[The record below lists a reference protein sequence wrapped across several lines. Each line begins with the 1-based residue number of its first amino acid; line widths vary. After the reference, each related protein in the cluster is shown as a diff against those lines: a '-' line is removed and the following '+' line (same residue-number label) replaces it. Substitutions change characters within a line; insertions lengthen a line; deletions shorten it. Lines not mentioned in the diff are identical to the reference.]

1 MSTSAIDVLVV
12 GGGPAG
18 LAAGI
23 SFGRAGLR
31 TVVCERGSLPAD
43 KPCGEGVMPTGLRH
57 LERLGVSAYLRRE
70 HLWPF
75 VGVHYLSATGAGA
88 SARFAEGPGLGIR
101 RTELSRA
108 LCERAAT
115 IDAVEVRPRTRVTL
129 GTRGTRAW
137 LDGQETMARLVIGAD
152 GINSLVRRW
161 AGLQGASH
169 RRWRFAV
176 QQHFRR
182 SPWSEFVEVHWAG
195 GVEAYVTPCGPD
207 EVGVAFLWA
216 PEGTKEGSN
225 MRGGRG
231 LIESMLTRFPRL
243 RASIEGAEPSAA
255 ARAIGPLHQVARAPV
270 SDGVALVGD
279 ASGYLDAIT
288 GEGISLAVA
297 QVEAL
302 YDTIGPWLRASNGAP
317 TVRDLDG
324 YSRRISAMV
333 RQHHLITRLVLFLSR
348 HPRLAGPAIEGL
360 GRQPELFRWLLS
372 ANMGEVSLAS
382 VPRPDIVRLVT
393 GLVRG

>member
-57 LERLGVSAYLRRE
+57 LERLGVSAYLHPE
-70 HLWPF
+70 HMRPF
-75 VGVHYLSATGAGA
+75 VGIHYLSASGAGA
-88 SARFAEGPGLGIR
+88 SARFTEGPGQGIR

-129 GTRGTRAW
+129 GTHGPRGTRAW
-137 LDGQETMARLVIGAD
+137 LDGQEAMARLVVGAD
-152 GINSLVRRW
+152 GISSQVRRW
-161 AGLQGASH
+161 AGLQGVS
-169 RRWRFAV
+169 RRRRRFAV
-176 QQHFRR
+176 QQHFRCK
-182 SPWSEFVEVHWAG
+182 PWSEYVEVHWAG
-195 GVEAYVTPCGPD
+195 GVEAYVTPCGP
-207 EVGVAFLWA
+207 EQVGVAFLWA
-216 PEGTKEGSN
+216 PERTAV
-225 MRGGRG
+225 RGGGR
-231 LIESMLTRFPRL
+231 LMRSMLSRFPRL
-243 RASIEGAEPSAA
+243 RASLEGAAPSAG
-255 ARAIGPLHQVARAPV
+255 ARAIGPLHQVARAPAC
-270 SDGVALVGD
+270 DGVALVGD

-288 GEGISLAVA
+288 GEGISLAIV
-297 QVEAL
+297 QVQAL
-302 YDTIGPWLRASNGAP
+302 YDTIGPWLRASDRAP
-317 TVRDLDG
+317 TARDLQG

-348 HPRLAGPAIEGL
+348 HPGLADRAIEGL

-382 VPRPDIVRLVT
+382 VPGPDIVRLAT
-393 GLVRG
+393 RLVRG

>member
-1 MSTSAIDVLVV
+1 MSTIDVLVV

-31 TVVCERGSLPAD
+31 TVVCEGGSLPAD

-57 LERLGVSAYLRRE
+57 LERLGVSAYLRPE
-70 HLWPF
+70 HMRPF
-75 VGVHYLSATGAGA
+75 VGVRYLSATGAGA

-129 GTRGTRAW
+129 GTRGPGGTRAW

-152 GINSLVRRW
+152 GMSSQVRRW

-169 RRWRFAV
+169 RRRRFAV

-182 SPWSEFVEVHWAG
+182 RPWSEHVDVHWAG
-195 GVEAYVTPCGPD
+195 GVEAYVTPCGPE
-207 EVGVAFLWA
+207 EVGVSFLWA
-216 PEGTKEGSN
+216 QEGTAV
-225 MRGGRG
+225 RGRPR
-231 LIESMLTRFPRL
+231 LIQSMLSRFPRL
-243 RASIEGAEPSAA
+243 RASLQGAEPSADI
-255 ARAIGPLHQVARAPV
+255 RAIGPLHQVARAPV

-279 ASGYLDAIT
+279 ASGVPRRDNRRRHQPRRRAGRGPLRRHR
-288 GEGISLAVA
+288 AVA
-297 QVEAL
+297 
-302 YDTIGPWLRASNGAP
+302 
-317 TVRDLDG
+317 
-324 YSRRISAMV
+324 
-333 RQHHLITRLVLFLSR
+333 
-348 HPRLAGPAIEGL
+348 
-360 GRQPELFRWLLS
+360 
-372 ANMGEVSLAS
+372 AS
-382 VPRPDIVRLVT
+382 VRSGADGTRPAGVFPAHLRDGASAPSDHPSRSVP
-393 GLVRG
+393 

>member
-1 MSTSAIDVLVV
+1 MSTSVIDVLVV

-57 LERLGVSAYLRRE
+57 LERLGVPAYLRRE
-70 HLWPF
+70 HMRPF
-75 VGVHYLSATGAGA
+75 VGIHYLSAAGA
-88 SARFAEGPGLGIR
+88 SAAARFAEGPGQGIR

-129 GTRGTRAW
+129 GTRGPGGTRAR
-137 LDGQETMARLVIGAD
+137 LDGQETMARLVVGAD
-152 GINSLVRRW
+152 GISSQVRRW
-161 AGLQGASH
+161 AGLQGAS
-169 RRWRFAV
+169 RRRRRFAV
-176 QQHFRR
+176 QQHFRCR
-182 SPWSEFVEVHWAG
+182 PWSEYVEVHWAG
-195 GVEAYVTPCGPD
+195 VVEAYVTPCGPE

-216 PEGTKEGSN
+216 PEGAAV
-225 MRGGRG
+225 RGGRR
-231 LIESMLTRFPRL
+231 LIRSMFSLFPRL
-243 RASIEGAEPSAA
+243 RASLEGAEPSAG
-255 ARAIGPLHQVARAPV
+255 ARAIGPLHQVARAPA

-297 QVEAL
+297 QVQAL
-302 YDTIGPWLRASNGAP
+302 YDAIGPWLLHGSDRAP
-317 TVRDLDG
+317 TAGDLQS
-324 YSRRISAMV
+324 YSRHISAMV
-333 RQHHLITRLVLFLSR
+333 HQHHLITRLVLFLSR
-348 HPRLAGPAIEGL
+348 HPGLADRAIQGL
-360 GRQPELFRWLLS
+360 GRQPGLFRWLLS

-382 VPRPDIVRLVT
+382 VRGPDIVRLAT